1 MTRQTPDQSGIS
13 RSEFLKRA
21 GGFTAGALSLGGVS
35 TILAGNATPALAASA
50 KAHKIA
56 ALDQALDAA
65 HEESFN
71 NPINAYLKAKAHA
84 WTATYGNEN
93 NTVTTGLTLAAEY
106 AAAKYPVFFL
116 LTADAMSDWQTEVGK
131 MRKQGMLVFNHGTQA
146 VRGASCNV
154 LFSHKQAGLD
164 VGAAA
169 VAWAKRQ
176 HLTAPVVG
184 IIGFLTDAQAIK
196 RTTFAWKTIKAAF
209 PHATLAGSVNAIDA
223 PTGATAAANLL
234 SAHPTIDILICFNA
248 PAGTG
253 ALTSAHQAGKTDPS
267 KFFLGVTDFEPQTL
281 ALLEKGGTVMQAN
294 YGSYFPQSAM
304 LMARDAIANVMHGT
318 KILPTRLILGTTL
331 TTSAQAK
338 KFNDGYSHP
347 LAARNAGLFKSGFKY
362 LDVNLATAQTPPGQ

>member
-1 MTRQTPDQSGIS
+1 M
-13 RSEFLKRA
+13 
-21 GGFTAGALSLGGVS
+21 SLGGLGTV
-35 TILAGNATPALAASA
+35 LAGNASSAFAASG
-50 KAHKIA
+50 KPHKIA
-56 ALDQALDAA
+56 GLDQALDAA

-71 NPINAYLKAKAHA
+71 NPINAYLKAKAPG

-93 NTVTTGLTLAAEY
+93 NTVTTGLTLAQEY
-106 AAAKYPVFFL
+106 AADGYPVFLL

-131 MRKQGMLVFNHGTQA
+131 MRKQGILVFNHGTQA
-146 VRGASCNV
+146 VLGATCNV

-176 HLTAPVVG
+176 GLTAPTVA

-196 RTTFAWKTIKAAF
+196 RTTYAWKTIQAAF
-209 PHATLAGSVNAIDA
+209 PQATLVGSVDAIDA

-253 ALTSAHQAGKTDPS
+253 ALTSASQAGKTDPS

-281 ALLEKGGTVMQAN
+281 ALLEQGGSVMQAN

-304 LMARDAIANVMHGT
+304 LMAQDAIAHIEHGA
-318 KILPTRLILGTTL
+318 KILPTRLIEGVTL
-331 TTSAQAK
+331 TTPAEAK
-338 KFNDGYSHP
+338 KFNDGYSNP
-347 LAARNAGLFKSGFKY
+347 LAPRNAGLFKTGFKN
-362 LDVNLATAQTPPGQ
+362 LDINLKTAQTPPGQ